1 MKHYPFIL
9 FYIIGNLI
17 IYGFQGGFWVYFGLF
32 IIFLLVVINGVSDI
46 QFDYFLKSINKKR
59 TRQKEVALTFDDGPT
74 EFTPQFLDIL
84 KENNIKATFFCI
96 GKQIEKHPEIFRRI
110 IDEGHCVG
118 NHSYTHS
125 NSIGWKSTSE
135 MILEI
140 ENADQEIE
148 KFGINISL
156 YRPPFGIT
164 NPNIAR
170 AIKKTNKISI
180 GWNIRSFDTS
190 TNDEKKILQRITK
203 NINKGSIVLMHDTSQ
218 KTYNVLVDLL
228 LFLQNKKYTT
238 FTLDDI
244 TKKNL

>member
-17 IYGFQGGFWVYFGLF
+17 ICGFQGGFWVYFGLF
-32 IIFLLVVINGVSDI
+32 IIFLVFVINGVSDI

-96 GKQIEKHPEIFRRI
+96 GKQIEKYPEIFRRI
-110 IDEGHCVG
+110 TDEGHCVG

-148 KFGINISL
+148 KFGINTNL

-180 GWNIRSFDTS
+180 GWNVRSFDT
-190 TNDEKKILQRITK
+190 TTDNEKKILQRITK

-218 KTYNVLVDLL
+218 KTYIVLVDLL
-228 LFLQNKKYTT
+228 LFLKSKKYTT
-238 FTLDDI
+238 FTIDDS
-244 TKKNL
+244 LVDS